1 MEFVYPIL
9 IFVVMGIVFGVLLVV
24 SSKVFAVE
32 TDERAVKIT
41 EALPG
46 ANCGACGYAGCA
58 DYADAIVNKGAP
70 MNACLP
76 GGANAAAAIGGIM
89 GVSVSASER
98 MIPVL
103 HCNGNCDATNR
114 KFTFD
119 GVQSCTAAKRF
130 YGGTGVCAYGCL
142 GLGDCVSVCENDV
155 ISIKN
160 GIATFCTEK
169 CVSCNKCAKV
179 CPNGLIELRPEKKK
193 VDVRCSSRNTGKTA
207 MQSCKNSCIGCKKCE
222 KVCKFEAIIV
232 ENAYPVIDYD
242 KCKSCGLCAKE
253 CPRGCIENLRKPKVV
268 APKPEPAKEK
278 PAEKAEAE

>member
-24 SSKVFAVE
+24 ISKVFAVE
-32 TDERAVKIT
+32 TDERA

-119 GVQSCTAAKRF
+119 GVQSCKAVLRRHRRLCLWMSWTGGLRF
-130 YGGTGVCAYGCL
+130 RL
-142 GLGDCVSVCENDV
+142 
-155 ISIKN
+155 
-160 GIATFCTEK
+160 
-169 CVSCNKCAKV
+169 
-179 CPNGLIELRPEKKK
+179 
-193 VDVRCSSRNTGKTA
+193 
-207 MQSCKNSCIGCKKCE
+207 
-222 KVCKFEAIIV
+222 
-232 ENAYPVIDYD
+232 
-242 KCKSCGLCAKE
+242 
-253 CPRGCIENLRKPKVV
+253 
-268 APKPEPAKEK
+268 
-278 PAEKAEAE
+278 

>member
-24 SSKVFAVE
+24 ISKVFAVK
-32 TDERAVKIT
+32 TDERAVQIT

-76 GGANAAAAIGGIM
+76 GGANAAAAIGDIM
-89 GVSVSASER
+89 GVSVTASER
-98 MIPVL
+98 MVPVL
-103 HCNGNCDATNR
+103 HCNGTCEATNR

-155 ISIKN
+155 ISIKD

-169 CVSCNKCAKV
+169 CVACNKCAKV
-179 CPNGLIELRPEKKK
+179 CPNGLIELRSEKKK
-193 VDVRCSSRNTGKTA
+193 VDVRCSSRNMGKVA
-207 MQSCKNSCIGCKKCE
+207 MQSCQNSCIGCKKCE
-222 KVCKFEAIIV
+222 KVCKFEAIIGSSSRDIKGIV
-232 ENAYPVIDYD
+232 PFEL
-242 KCKSCGLCAKE
+242 K
-253 CPRGCIENLRKPKVV
+253 
-268 APKPEPAKEK
+268 
-278 PAEKAEAE
+278 

>member
-24 SSKVFAVE
+24 ISKVFAVE

-179 CPNGLIELRPEKKK
+179 CPNGLIELRPEK
-193 VDVRCSSRNTGKTA
+193 
-207 MQSCKNSCIGCKKCE
+207 
-222 KVCKFEAIIV
+222 
-232 ENAYPVIDYD
+232 
-242 KCKSCGLCAKE
+242 
-253 CPRGCIENLRKPKVV
+253 
-268 APKPEPAKEK
+268 
-278 PAEKAEAE
+278 

>member
-1 MEFVYPIL
+1 
-9 IFVVMGIVFGVLLVV
+9 
-24 SSKVFAVE
+24 
-32 TDERAVKIT
+32 
-41 EALPG
+41 
-46 ANCGACGYAGCA
+46 
-58 DYADAIVNKGAP
+58 

-76 GGANAAAAIGGIM
+76 GGANAAAAIGEIM

-193 VDVRCSSRNTGKTA
+193 VDVRCSSRNTGKDGDA
-207 MQSCKNSCIGCKKCE
+207 VLQE
-222 KVCKFEAIIV
+222 FLHRLQKVRK
-232 ENAYPVIDYD
+232 
-242 KCKSCGLCAKE
+242 GLQ
-253 CPRGCIENLRKPKVV
+253 V
-268 APKPEPAKEK
+268 
-278 PAEKAEAE
+278 

>member
-24 SSKVFAVE
+24 ISKVFAVE

-98 MIPVL
+98 MIR
-103 HCNGNCDATNR
+103 C
-114 KFTFD
+114 
-119 GVQSCTAAKRF
+119 CTATATATPP
-130 YGGTGVCAYGCL
+130 TGSSPLTACSPVRQQSGFTAAQA
-142 GLGDCVSVCENDV
+142 SVPMDV
-155 ISIKN
+155 LDW
-160 GIATFCTEK
+160 GIAFPSVKTMSSPSRTALPH
-169 CVSCNKCAKV
+169 SARKV
-179 CPNGLIELRPEKKK
+179 RLL
-193 VDVRCSSRNTGKTA
+193 
-207 MQSCKNSCIGCKKCE
+207 Q
-222 KVCKFEAIIV
+222 
-232 ENAYPVIDYD
+232 
-242 KCKSCGLCAKE
+242 
-253 CPRGCIENLRKPKVV
+253 
-268 APKPEPAKEK
+268 
-278 PAEKAEAE
+278 